1 MTVSLKLFV
10 RCFSCLLASCNLNF
24 FRRLETFKLQ
34 VQTPKWTVLLP
45 TGKAC
50 TVARLCYRFS
60 L

>member
-10 RCFSCLLASCNLNF
+10 RCFSCLLARCNLNF

-50 TVARLCYRFS
+50 TVARL
-60 L
+60 